1 MSQQTKPARLAR
13 VKSVNESLI
22 GEKLRLV
29 GRLLSYDSTTGLV
42 LLVEEDQALLVDVSF
57 CMDKTMGDWV
67 RDRLGTIMVV
77 GHLET
82 VPVRTVNMP
91 CLHVL
96 I

>member
-1 MSQQTKPARLAR
+1 MLA
-13 VKSVNESLI
+13 S
-22 GEKLRLV
+22 
-29 GRLLSYDSTTGLV
+29 LLSYDTTTGLV

-82 VPVRTVNMP
+82 VPEELPIPTLP
-91 CLHVL
+91 TYAPPPVL
-96 I
+96 NPMLVIQAVLVEKSEDLDLSS